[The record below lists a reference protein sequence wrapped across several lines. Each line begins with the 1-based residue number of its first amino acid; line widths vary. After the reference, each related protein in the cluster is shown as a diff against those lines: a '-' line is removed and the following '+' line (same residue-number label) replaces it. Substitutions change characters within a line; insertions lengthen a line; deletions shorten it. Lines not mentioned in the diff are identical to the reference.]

1 MSKTSSK
8 TASYRKNV
16 QKVRDHIDLYIEKML
31 WAKNPEHYAYMI
43 GTIAAYNVMVDGV
56 RDKIQE
62 VPDKPDAWLDTLN
75 DQIKR
80 EQDADREKIIVP
92 EKPKLILP

>member
-1 MSKTSSK
+1 MKETSKTG
-8 TASYRKNV
+8 SYRKNV
-16 QKVRDHIDLYIEKML
+16 QKVREHIDLYVEKML

-43 GTIAAYNVMVDGV
+43 GIMAAYNKMVEGV
-56 RDKIQE
+56 RDQYIE
-62 VPDKPDAWLDTLN
+62 IPDKPDAWLDTIN

-80 EQDADREKIIVP
+80 AQDADNEKIIVP